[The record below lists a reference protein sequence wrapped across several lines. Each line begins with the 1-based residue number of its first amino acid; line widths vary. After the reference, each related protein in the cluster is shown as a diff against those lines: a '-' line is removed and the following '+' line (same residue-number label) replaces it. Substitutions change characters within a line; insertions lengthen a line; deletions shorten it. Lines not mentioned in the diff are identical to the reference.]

1 MLAAAPG
8 GVIGALLT
16 TSLQTPASVL
26 DFATLQS
33 AVSTGM
39 MVGFVTGVG
48 LSLMIRGIQGWRA
61 GSTITALGLAIP
73 IFTLATM
80 ATSRMCACSTKE
92 KAYIAAM
99 KSDLR
104 NLATEQ
110 EIYFAEHG
118 SYMPDIR
125 AVTDYAIS
133 YGVKVEIVAALPTG
147 WYATAAHEGTPVT
160 CAIYF
165 GDGVPTTR
173 ASPGELDCE

>member
-1 MLAAAPG
+1 
-8 GVIGALLT
+8 
-16 TSLQTPASVL
+16 
-26 DFATLQS
+26 
-33 AVSTGM
+33 
-39 MVGFVTGVG
+39 
-48 LSLMIRGIQGWRA
+48 MIRGIQGWRA